1 MCDLAARKYDYNGYY
16 EREFDGN
23 AVRERNRK
31 LERQREQ
38 RRREDSR
45 ITAREN
51 RAQASRLRKLEKSL
65 GINLF
70 SCIMLVGAAV
80 VMFTL
85 CFKMIQLGNEIDTID
100 RNVVT
105 TQNEVNDIRVS
116 NNSAYQEI
124 NSTVDLKE
132 VYKTA
137 TQELGMVFAS
147 DNQIITY
154 EDNEAAYVRQYKN
167 IPENPKN
174 NFFDDIVGYLSN

>member
-1 MCDLAARKYDYNGYY
+1 MAARKYNYYGYY
-16 EREFDGN
+16 ERDFDED

-31 LERQREQ
+31 LERKRE
-38 RRREDSR
+38 ER
-45 ITAREN
+45 IKENARATAREN

-65 GINLF
+65 GINLI

-80 VMFTL
+80 VMFAL
-85 CFKMIQLGNEIDTID
+85 CFKMIQLGNEIDAMD
-100 RNVVT
+100 RAVVA
-105 TQNEVNDIRVS
+105 TQNDINDIRVS

-124 NSTVDLKE
+124 NSKVDLKE

-137 TQELGMVFAS
+137 TQDLGMVFAS

-174 NFFDDIVGYLSN
+174 NFFDDIIGYLNK

>member
-1 MCDLAARKYDYNGYY
+1 MAARKYNYYGYY

-31 LERQREQ
+31 LEKKREE
-38 RRREDSR
+38 RRKENARA
-45 ITAREN
+45 TAREN

-85 CFKMIQLGNEIDTID
+85 CFKMIQLGNEIDTMD
-100 RNVVT
+100 RAVVA
-105 TQNEVNDIRVS
+105 TQNNINDIRVS

-124 NSTVDLKE
+124 NSKVDLKE
-132 VYKTA
+132 VYRTA
-137 TQELGMVFAS
+137 TQDLGMVFAS

-174 NFFDDIVGYLSN
+174 NFFDDIIGYLSN